1 MARREHERLGVR
13 GALPYSSRSF
23 TPVTDAGRSA
33 LDASIGMRKGPM
45 SRLIFT
51 THFEESLSS
60 NFTVTA
66 GKGEKEPLRRK
77 RGRYGH
83 AMAAAE
89 LLRAAFKLM
98 DPGTFITGHGLCVRP
113 ADSHDSALAA
123 FLSTVP
129 VCEQGAMTTA
139 RNGPRTRTVL
149 LRRKVRTPLAC
160 SCLKRFDVSH

>member
-33 LDASIGMRKGPM
+33 LDASMTEKKGPM

-51 THFEESLSS
+51 THFEESIFIIYYLSS
-60 NFTVTA
+60 NFTVA
-66 GKGEKEPLRRK
+66 GKKRK
-77 RGRYGH
+77 RDRYGH

-160 SCLKRFDVSH
+160 SCLKRFDASH